1 MRRSQVAITYTVSGY
16 TDEELV
22 AMSKNNADMLTVEE
36 LLFAATLFDDLNDKL
51 EVYQNTTRVHADDFR
66 GHNNVGVTLM
76 ALGRMK
82 QAGEAFGAAQTLN
95 PGNGIVQTNAG
106 ALARQNGDMDA
117 AETAYGKASGSPE
130 LNYNKGV
137 LAIAQGNYGRAISS
151 MGNNTTL
158 NLALAKIL
166 NDDANG
172 ARTTLENSGDD
183 SAMASYL
190 LAICAARLKDNA
202 GVKKNIDAAL
212 AKDPTL
218 RARAQNDLEFRNHK
232 AALGM

>member
-1 MRRSQVAITYTVSGY
+1 
-16 TDEELV
+16 
-22 AMSKNNADMLTVEE
+22 MS
-36 LLFAATLFDDLNDKL
+36 
-51 EVYQNTTRVHADDFR
+51 
-66 GHNNVGVTLM
+66 
-76 ALGRMK
+76 
-82 QAGEAFGAAQTLN
+82 
-95 PGNGIVQTNAG
+95 
-106 ALARQNGDMDA
+106 
-117 AETAYGKASGSPE
+117 
-130 LNYNKGV
+130 YNKGV

-183 SAMASYL
+183 SAMASYM